1 MSRFSCCIW
10 GKYNGRRV
18 NGGKCDN
25 KNSVSQT
32 LRFSFDSL
40 SRIHKQLEKV
50 ILGLEI
56 PILEVLVSYSHF
68 RVASPSP
75 AFCQLE
81 V

>member
-1 MSRFSCCIW
+1 
-10 GKYNGRRV
+10 V

-32 LRFSFDSL
+32 LRFSLDSL

-56 PILEVLVSYSHF
+56 PILAVLVPDSHCC
-68 RVASPSP
+68 VAPP
-75 AFCQLE
+75 FPVFCQLE